1 MAALKDQWQEARQV
15 RQAAVVQRRQQVQS
29 DLSNWQ
35 THRLATAAELR
46 QSLDQMYAALQDDTA
61 HWLATIRGARLAQA
75 PLLHQS
81 LQDYVQQIQLTTAE
95 QLEALT
101 SARLSMAESLRQQ
114 LVADHQELEIAV
126 SDLRLNII
134 QDLQQIQRQVQALRQ
149 ETAVMRTHHQ
159 QQQALMRS
167 QLFPKLDAYVAD
179 LQDEVAATLAAIA
192 ADRQI
197 AAQIAQEQRLQDR
210 QALTAEVDQM
220 FTELSQF
227 RQSLKTFHHNLK
239 ATVWGESQAVPNSVA
254 AVPKAVAQSTV
265 ATKSA
270 MPKRAQTPAPAGTS
284 LPKSSKPA
292 AKAAPKAVAK
302 PAAKPAAISAPRS
315 RRRVAAGAS
324 TPPAGATL
332 TLEPPPV
339 AEPVPAPVA
348 EPASLVPS
356 PESVATV
363 DFEPA
368 SADNLEESI
377 YNYLHATHG
386 ARLTEIETQLGINRF
401 QAVDALRSLIQ
412 KELIVQQDR
421 IYQVHEEALL

>member
-15 RQAAVVQRRQQVQS
+15 RQAAVVQRRQQIQA

-61 HWLATIRGARLAQA
+61 LWLAAIRGARLAQA

-114 LVADHQELEIAV
+114 LAADHQELQIAV

-149 ETAVMRTHHQ
+149 ETAVMRIYHQ

-167 QLFPKLDAYVAD
+167 QLFPELDAYVAD
-179 LQDEVAATLAAIA
+179 LQEEVAATLAAIA
-192 ADRQI
+192 ADRQV
-197 AAQIAQEQRLQDR
+197 AAQVAQEQRLQDR
-210 QALTAEVDQM
+210 QALTAEVNQM

-239 ATVWGESQAVPNSVA
+239 ASVWGQSQAAPIPVA
-254 AVPKAVAQSTV
+254 ATPKAVAQPTV
-265 ATKSA
+265 AAKSA
-270 MPKRAQTPAPAGTS
+270 MPKRVQTPAPAGAS

-292 AKAAPKAVAK
+292 AKAAPKVVAK
-302 PAAKPAAISAPRS
+302 PAAKPAAISVPRS
-315 RRRVAAGAS
+315 RRRATAVAS
-324 TPPAGATL
+324 PPPAGATL
-332 TLEPPPV
+332 TLETPPLT
-339 AEPVPAPVA
+339 EPAPAPVM
-348 EPASLVPS
+348 EPAPPAPL
-356 PESVATV
+356 PEPEAAV
-363 DFEPA
+363 DVKPA
-368 SADNLEESI
+368 SSGNLEESI

-386 ARLTEIETQLGINRF
+386 ARLTEIESQLGINRF